1 MLARQRQA
9 RILAELHRRGAVRVS
24 ELTEDLDVSDM
35 TIRRDLDRLAAAG
48 LVEKVHGGAVLV
60 DAVTAEP
67 GFAAN
72 LELAAPAKRAIAAA
86 AAGLI
91 SPGSAIA
98 VSAGSTTW
106 ALAEHVA
113 TIEPLTVVTN
123 STAIADTIASVAVT
137 PGPTVLL
144 TGGARTPSAA
154 LVGPLADATLRS
166 LSVDQVFLGVHGL
179 SSGSGLSTP
188 NLAEADTNRTMIGRA
203 DQLVVLA
210 DSTKWGRRGL
220 ATFAGLDEVD
230 ILISDRGLPVDA
242 VAELRDRGVEVRLV
256 DPHPAAAT
264 GA

>member
-9 RILAELHRRGAVRVS
+9 RILAELNQSGAVRVS
-24 ELTEDLDVSDM
+24 ELTERLAVSDM

-106 ALAEHVA
+106 ALAEHIA
-113 TIEPLTVVTN
+113 AIEPLTVVTN
-123 STAIADTIASVAVT
+123 ST
-137 PGPTVLL
+137 
-144 TGGARTPSAA
+144 
-154 LVGPLADATLRS
+154 
-166 LSVDQVFLGVHGL
+166 
-179 SSGSGLSTP
+179 
-188 NLAEADTNRTMIGRA
+188 
-203 DQLVVLA
+203 
-210 DSTKWGRRGL
+210 
-220 ATFAGLDEVD
+220 
-230 ILISDRGLPVDA
+230 
-242 VAELRDRGVEVRLV
+242 
-256 DPHPAAAT
+256 
-264 GA
+264 